1 MSALVEA
8 VRILGSQSALARACG
23 VKQGHVWA
31 WLNREGYAVPLES
44 CPDIERATAGAVRCE
59 DLRPDVDWLRDSTGQ
74 VTGYQVRIAP
84 PEPQPAAQPAK
95 VA

>member
-44 CPDIERATAGAVRCE
+44 CPDVERATRGAVRCE
-59 DLRPDVDWLRDSTGQ
+59 ALRPDVDWLRDAAGT
-74 VTGYQVRIAP
+74 VIGYQVRLPAP
-84 PEPQPAAQPAK
+84 DRAPAAAG